1 MAAHWLACEVADLC
15 LGKPLLRSISA
26 SSTISEALAEIKAS
40 EGNCISIWSCD
51 YNEINSNNLMND
63 EKKDCICIG
72 KLCMVDVICYLC
84 KEDNFCSP
92 SLSLKAPV
100 STLLP
105 KLTCFVKHVEPSTSL
120 LEATD
125 IMLQGVH
132 NIVIP
137 IKSKVSSNSRR
148 KQFQKSSSC
157 TQTNHNGIEFCWLA
171 QEDVIRFL
179 LNSIGFFSPIPTLS
193 IEDLDIIATDILAIG
208 YNSLASSAVEA
219 ISCSLSRQT
228 SVAVVDDCGT
238 LIGEISPSTL
248 ACGDETISAAIMTL
262 SAGDL
267 IAYIDCG
274 SPAEEIMN
282 VAKSRLKDMNL
293 EGILEEF
300 EVGDSNSTAS
310 FSSSDE
316 ELPSPKTTLI
326 SPKPVSRHG
335 RSSSYSAR
343 MLRTAEAI
351 VCHPWSSLVA
361 VMIQAIAHRLN
372 YVWVIEEDYS
382 VVGIVTFASILG
394 ILRDYFE
401 SLLCRISPTT
411 SVLFSSLSLDSKSL
425 QHRTLFSFGGL
436 FLVVLLV

>member
-120 LEATD
+120 LEAID

-132 NIVIP
+132 NI
-137 IKSKVSSNSRR
+137 
-148 KQFQKSSSC
+148 KSSSC

-248 ACGDETISAAIMTL
+248 ASGDETISAAIMTL

-300 EVGDSNSTAS
+300 EVGDSNSIAS
-310 FSSSDE
+310 FSLSDE

-425 QHRTLFSFGGL
+425 QHRTLFSFGEWIKKPE
-436 FLVVLLV
+436 FRHSEMISKV